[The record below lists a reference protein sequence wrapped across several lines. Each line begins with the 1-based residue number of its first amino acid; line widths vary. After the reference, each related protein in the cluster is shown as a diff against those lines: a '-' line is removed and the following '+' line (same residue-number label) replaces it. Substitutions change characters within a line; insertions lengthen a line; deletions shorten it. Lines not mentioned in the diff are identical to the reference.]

1 MKRKVYIMKKLTAFL
16 VLIPA
21 LAVLLFSCN
30 KKSDAPS
37 GMKLAGGGE
46 ELGFYLYVPSE
57 WTASSFGE
65 VAAAHISTVDT
76 TTVTLTEIKAP
87 DSAALTGEALKDYYK
102 NDIQSLKFENISFTA
117 NGDTCL
123 LGNAD
128 QAYKFVFEFTY
139 GGVKNKQMQII
150 TNYKGRIYLFTYQ
163 ASGELM
169 TEDKTYFDYHSEL
182 AEKVIEEI
190 KFTENKTGGEN
201 KPADPDGDGYYLA
214 SSKKISGFELYAPVS
229 AKCEYSNGMVSLKL
243 SEGASLSL
251 SKATNAGV
259 SVDQYFKERIEDIEG
274 FASEVTVEL
283 DDKGEPRYETT
294 KLGELSKA
302 ILYQYSYTYNGTK
315 YCVYQI
321 FAVDSFNGYVLT
333 YTATEGAYESNLSA
347 VKEIISRI
355 KF

>member
-1 MKRKVYIMKKLTAFL
+1 MKRKVYIMKKLSVFL
-16 VLIPA
+16 ILMLTLVA
-21 LAVLLFSCN
+21 ALFSCN
-30 KKSDAPS
+30 KKSNVPA
-37 GMKLAGGGE
+37 GMKLAGGSE
-46 ELGFYLYVPSE
+46 EFGFYLYVPSE

-65 VAAAHISTVDT
+65 VAGAHISTVDT

-87 DSAALTGEALKDYYK
+87 DSAALTDEALVSYYRDDIK
-102 NDIQSLKFENISFTA
+102 NLKFEDIKFTTDGEA
-117 NGDTCL
+117 CL

-128 QAYKFVFEFTY
+128 KAYKFVFEFTY

-150 TNYKGRIYLFTYQ
+150 ASYKGHAYLFTYQ
-163 ASGELM
+163 SSGELM

-182 AEKVIEEI
+182 ASKVIKEI
-190 KFTENKTGGEN
+190 EFTERRTVSEEQ
-201 KPADPDGDGYYLA
+201 PSDPDGDGYYLA

-229 AKCEYSNGMVSLKL
+229 ARCEYSNGMVSLKL
-243 SEGASLSL
+243 GEGANLSL

-259 SVDQYFKERIEDIEG
+259 SVDQYFKDRMEDIKSYTEG
-274 FASEVTVEL
+274 FTVEL
-283 DDKGEPRYETT
+283 DAEGEPKYEMT
-294 KLGELSKA
+294 KLGELNKA

-321 FAVDSFNGYVLT
+321 FAVDTFNGYVLT
-333 YTATEGAYESNLSA
+333 YTATEAAYETNLSA